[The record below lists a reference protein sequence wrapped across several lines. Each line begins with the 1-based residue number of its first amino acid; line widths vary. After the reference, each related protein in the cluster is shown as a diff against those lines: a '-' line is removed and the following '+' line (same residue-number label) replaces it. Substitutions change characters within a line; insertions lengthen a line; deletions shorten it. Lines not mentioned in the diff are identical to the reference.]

1 MAVVKALN
9 LGLKFVLELAA
20 FAALAWWGG
29 TVGHGVVSVLV
40 AIAAPLLAVVVWGRW
55 AAPRASRR
63 LPVSRRVP
71 LELGVFALAAIAI
84 GTLSVVAGVVLAA
97 AVAVNAALMTAF
109 GQWEG

>member
-84 GTLSVVAGVVLAA
+84 GTVSVVAGVVLEIVLGSAA
-97 AVAVNAALMTAF
+97 IKGL
-109 GQWEG
+109 GHLL